1 MARNP
6 RWDTEKLSSHA
17 PRPRAREPG
26 ASATTGR
33 VEGSRTAAAADGDG
47 PNLLDFPIEAVD
59 ELATFAAG
67 SAAGDGGGLAPA
79 GISALL
85 GVEESAPIRSAHDQY
100 RAPRSDSADE
110 LRQSSGCAE
119 DPRRVAEARF
129 DGLASDG
136 FEVHDPPSAAA
147 VAGVAHVFEE
157 SRDGLN
163 RVGFV
168 HGSHRDLSGVVR
180 ARDPDPQPAPA
191 GSFQYHLASDCGM
204 DGTPTARGVRAGGGA
219 PVPDSGSRPSLW
231 RTIFAPGQGI
241 GHPRSGNCAPLAL
254 AKRVRRA
261 GDWLDSSG
269 MPRPRSRDRRAASSP
284 DPVEVRRLLQRD
296 ADTLVIG

>member
-47 PNLLDFPIEAVD
+47 PNLLDSPIEAVD

-67 SAAGDGGGLAPA
+67 SAAGDGGWLAPA

-85 GVEESAPIRSAHDQY
+85 GVEESAPIRSAPDQY

-110 LRQSSGCAE
+110 LRQSPLGCAK

-129 DGLASDG
+129 DGLSSDG
-136 FEVHDPPSAAA
+136 FEVHAPASAAA
-147 VAGVAHVFEE
+147 VAGVAHGFEE
-157 SRDGLN
+157 SREGLN
-163 RVGFV
+163 CVGFL
-168 HGSHRDLSGVVR
+168 HGTHPDLSSPVR
-180 ARDPDPQPAPA
+180 ARDADPQPAPA
-191 GSFQYHLASDCGM
+191 GAFQCHGASDRGM
-204 DGTPTARGVRAGGGA
+204 DGTPTARGVRPRGGCA
-219 PVPDSGSRPSLW
+219 LS
-231 RTIFAPGQGI
+231 
-241 GHPRSGNCAPLAL
+241 HP
-254 AKRVRRA
+254 
-261 GDWLDSSG
+261 
-269 MPRPRSRDRRAASSP
+269 
-284 DPVEVRRLLQRD
+284 
-296 ADTLVIG
+296 

>member
-67 SAAGDGGGLAPA
+67 SAAGDGGWLAPA

-85 GVEESAPIRSAHDQY
+85 GVEESAPIRSAPDQY

-110 LRQSSGCAE
+110 LRQSSAPRIHGELLKLGVTVSQATVSKYMIR
-119 DPRRVAEARF
+119 PRR
-129 DGLASDG
+129 
-136 FEVHDPPSAAA
+136 PPSQAWRTFLKNHAT
-147 VAGVAHVFEE
+147 
-157 SRDGLN
+157 
-163 RVGFV
+163 
-168 HGSHRDLSGVVR
+168 DLIALDLFTV
-180 ARDPDPQPAPA
+180 
-191 GSFQYHLASDCGM
+191 
-204 DGTPTARGVRAGGGA
+204 PTATFRVLF
-219 PVPDSGSRPSLW
+219 VLVILTHSR
-231 RTIFAPGQGI
+231 
-241 GHPRSGNCAPLAL
+241 
-254 AKRVRRA
+254 
-261 GDWLDSSG
+261 
-269 MPRPRSRDRRAASSP
+269 
-284 DPVEVRRLLQRD
+284 RRLVHFNVTEHPTAEWTARQLLRSEEH
-296 ADTLVIG
+296 TSE

>member
-33 VEGSRTAAAADGDG
+33 VEGSRTAAAADGDR
-47 PNLLDFPIEAVD
+47 PNLLGFPIEAVD

-67 SAAGDGGGLAPA
+67 SAAGDGGWLAPA

-110 LRQSSGCAE
+110 LRQSSLGCAE

-136 FEVHDPPSAAA
+136 FEVHDPPSA
-147 VAGVAHVFEE
+147 GVAHVFGQ
-157 SRDGLN
+157 SREGTN

-168 HGSHRDLSGVVR
+168 HGSHRDLSGVV
-180 ARDPDPQPAPA
+180 
-191 GSFQYHLASDCGM
+191 
-204 DGTPTARGVRAGGGA
+204 
-219 PVPDSGSRPSLW
+219 
-231 RTIFAPGQGI
+231 
-241 GHPRSGNCAPLAL
+241 
-254 AKRVRRA
+254 
-261 GDWLDSSG
+261 
-269 MPRPRSRDRRAASSP
+269 
-284 DPVEVRRLLQRD
+284 
-296 ADTLVIG
+296 

>member
-47 PNLLDFPIEAVD
+47 PNLLGFPIEAVD

-67 SAAGDGGGLAPA
+67 SAAGDGGWLAPA
-79 GISALL
+79 GISPLL
-85 GVEESAPIRSAHDQY
+85 GVEESAPIRSAPDQY

-110 LRQSSGCAE
+110 LRQSSVGCAK

-157 SRDGLN
+157 SREGPN

-191 GSFQYHLASDCGM
+191 GAFHPHFRFERLTDQAIIAQHPQETRLS
-204 DGTPTARGVRAGGGA
+204 GA
-219 PVPDSGSRPSLW
+219 PR
-231 RTIFAPGQGI
+231 
-241 GHPRSGNCAPLAL
+241 
-254 AKRVRRA
+254 
-261 GDWLDSSG
+261 
-269 MPRPRSRDRRAASSP
+269 
-284 DPVEVRRLLQRD
+284 
-296 ADTLVIG
+296 